1 MTTTFSAWLVSKEA
15 DASGK
20 ETQTASVRELSDD
33 DLMPGDTVVSVEY
46 SSINYKDGLALCGR
60 PGVVRNW
67 PLIPG
72 IDLVGTVESSDSDVW
87 SAGDVVL
94 LNGAGIGEGHH
105 GGLAQRA
112 RVDGDFLVR
121 VPDALGARRAAAI
134 GTAGF
139 TAMLSV
145 LAVEK
150 HGVSPGDG
158 SVLVTGAAGGV
169 GSVAVALLSRLGFEV
184 VASTGRVD
192 SEGEYLRALGA
203 SDVIDRSTL
212 SEPGKPMQS
221 QRYAAVV
228 DAVGSHTLVN
238 AIAQLAY
245 GGVATACG
253 LAQGP
258 DLPATVLPFIL
269 RGVSLA
275 GINSVDAPLA
285 SRQEAWDRLARDLDV
300 GLLDSMT
307 EEIPLAAAQERAE
320 SILDGGVRGRTVVD
334 VNA

>member
-1 MTTTFSAWLVSKEA
+1 
-15 DASGK
+15 
-20 ETQTASVRELSDD
+20 
-33 DLMPGDTVVSVEY
+33 
-46 SSINYKDGLALCGR
+46 
-60 PGVVRNW
+60 
-67 PLIPG
+67 
-72 IDLVGTVESSDSDVW
+72 
-87 SAGDVVL
+87 
-94 LNGAGIGEGHH
+94 
-105 GGLAQRA
+105 
-112 RVDGDFLVR
+112 
-121 VPDALGARRAAAI
+121 
-134 GTAGF
+134 
-139 TAMLSV
+139 LSV

-258 DLPATVLPFIL
+258 
-269 RGVSLA
+269 
-275 GINSVDAPLA
+275 
-285 SRQEAWDRLARDLDV
+285 
-300 GLLDSMT
+300 
-307 EEIPLAAAQERAE
+307 
-320 SILDGGVRGRTVVD
+320 
-334 VNA
+334 